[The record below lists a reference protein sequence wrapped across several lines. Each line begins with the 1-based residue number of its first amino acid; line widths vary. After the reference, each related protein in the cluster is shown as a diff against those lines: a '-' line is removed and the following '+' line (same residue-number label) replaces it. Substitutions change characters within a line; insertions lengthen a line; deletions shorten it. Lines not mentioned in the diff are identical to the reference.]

1 MQWHDTLYKSSSII
15 VRGFPTASR
24 PDHCPGVEVS
34 PKILFDLV
42 RPQNLKITDGRVL
55 LQGRC
60 ITLGLARKTTGVL
73 LWHVLLSASVCSCRP
88 HILEDEAPP
97 SISVDEFW
105 HYRHILG
112 DCDSTRASFENDGS
126 PALPAT
132 EEKALREHMDCSEN
146 SSESCDSPPDT
157 SGSMSGS
164 AMITD
169 ALAVSLDSDLLSMS
183 DTSEDMIIQPLD
195 PKDAMSPIINAVV
208 CRLLRE
214 YQLVGKVDAFEN
226 SDSAAD
232 NEFTNDNRSP
242 GGGGGTSQASI
253 NSFCVPLA
261 PNQGSQGSC
270 RKRNRF
276 AKDDD
281 DADGDESR
289 RGQTKRSRPDD
300 SGRSSKL
307 LACPFWKLDPGK
319 YSGCFRM
326 TLKGISRVKQH
337 LDRKHAPDFYCEFCL
352 LVSFDEESHQ
362 SHIKSRSCSFQSCE
376 FTGITHS
383 QRYQL
388 SRKSKP
394 NLPESDQWFA
404 IWDIVFPDQPRPT
417 SAYMD
422 PDLSEDLCQF
432 REYAQ
437 RLGPAR
443 LAEVMQ
449 ANAPV
454 ALEILQEE
462 IGSVLEIVIS
472 QGLNTLFEEW
482 LSSRASAPSIASN
495 ETSFLRGQGN
505 PWTIQPTRQQT
516 PASSFADSGVV
527 LGSQVSSGQSRE
539 ETYPPRLH
547 QEPIED
553 QLIQTPRD
561 LTTMENANSFS
572 QNVDQNP
579 NSPVGESI
587 PQAIWSLG
595 ENVDEAFVFDN
606 PSYHV
611 DDPFPWPNSGFEDQ
625 SLD

>member
-1 MQWHDTLYKSSSII
+1 MGDQSGGK
-15 VRGFPTASR
+15 
-24 PDHCPGVEVS
+24 
-34 PKILFDLV
+34 
-42 RPQNLKITDGRVL
+42 
-55 LQGRC
+55 
-60 ITLGLARKTTGVL
+60 
-73 LWHVLLSASVCSCRP
+73 ASVLEQLS
-88 HILEDEAPP
+88 HIPFPRDSGLCARFTQLRNVEEL
-97 SISVDEFW
+97 W
-105 HYRHILG
+105 NYRHILG
-112 DCDSTRASFENDGS
+112 DCDSTRVSFENEGS
-126 PALPAT
+126 PSGPV
-132 EEKALREHMDCSEN
+132 SEQEVLGDPVDYLKN
-146 SSESCDSPPDT
+146 SSVACHSPPDT
-157 SGSMSGS
+157 SGSTSGS
-164 AMITD
+164 PMITD
-169 ALAVSLDSDLLSMS
+169 SSVMSLDTDILSMS
-183 DTSEDMIIQPLD
+183 DTSEDMVIQLLD
-195 PKDAMSPIINAVV
+195 SEDSMFAVINTVV
-208 CRLLRE
+208 HRLLHE
-214 YQLVGKVDAFEN
+214 YRRAGKVEAFEK

-232 NEFTNDNRSP
+232 NEFPNDNGSP
-242 GGGGGTSQASI
+242 GECSGNSQASS
-253 NSFCVPLA
+253 NTFRMPPA
-261 PNQGSQGSC
+261 PNRGSQGSC

-281 DADGDESR
+281 DADGDESHR
-289 RGQTKRSRPDD
+289 RQTKIPRPDD

-319 YSGCFRM
+319 YSSCFRM

-352 LVSFDEESHQ
+352 LVSLDEESHQ
-362 SHIKSRSCSFQSCE
+362 SHVKSRSCSFQSCE

-383 QRYQL
+383 QRHQL

-394 NLPESDQWFA
+394 NLPEPDQWFA
-404 IWDIVFPDQPRPT
+404 IWDIVFPKQPRPT

-472 QGLNTLFEEW
+472 QGLNTLFQEW
-482 LSSRASAPSIASN
+482 LSSRASAPSTASS
-495 ETSFLRGQGN
+495 ETSSLRGQGN
-505 PWTIQPTRQQT
+505 PWTVQPTRQQT
-516 PASSFADSGVV
+516 PASSFADSSVV
-527 LGSQVSSGQSRE
+527 LGSQVLSGQSRE

-553 QLIQTPRD
+553 QLIQTQRD
-561 LTTMENANSFS
+561 LTTTENANSFS
-572 QNVDQNP
+572 QNIDQNP

-587 PQAIWSLG
+587 PQAIWSLE
-595 ENVDEAFVFDN
+595 ENVGEAFVFDN

-611 DDPFPWPNSGFEDQ
+611 DNPFPWANSGFEDQ

>member
-1 MQWHDTLYKSSSII
+1 MMPALSPLRRMQWHDTIYKSSSII
-15 VRGFPTASR
+15 VRGFPTARR
-24 PDHCPGVEVS
+24 PEHCPGVEVP

-42 RPQNLKITDGRVL
+42 RPPNLKITDGRVL

-73 LWHVLLSASVCSCRP
+73 LWHVLVSAPVCSCQP
-88 HILEDEAPP
+88 HVLEDKAPH
-97 SISVDEFW
+97 SISVDELW
-105 HYRHILG
+105 DYRHILG
-112 DCDSTRASFENDGS
+112 DCDRTRASFENDGS
-126 PALPAT
+126 PALPAS
-132 EEKALREHMDCSEN
+132 EEEALREHMDCSEN
-146 SSESCDSPPDT
+146 SSVACNSPLDT
-157 SGSMSGS
+157 SGSTSGS

-169 ALAVSLDSDLLSMS
+169 VLAVSLDSDLLSMS
-183 DTSEDMIIQPLD
+183 DNSEDMIVQQLD
-195 PKDAMSPIINAVV
+195 PEDTMSPIINTVV
-208 CRLLRE
+208 CRLVRE
-214 YQLVGKVDAFEN
+214 YRRRGKVDAFEK
-226 SDSAAD
+226 SDSAAV
-232 NEFTNDNRSP
+232 NEFTNDNGSP
-242 GGGGGTSQASI
+242 GGGGGTSQASS

-261 PNQGSQGSC
+261 PNQVSQGSC

-276 AKDDD
+276 GKDDDDDD

-289 RGQTKRSRPDD
+289 RRQTKRPRPGDP
-300 SGRSSKL
+300 GRSSKL

-352 LVSFDEESHQ
+352 LISLDEESHQ
-362 SHIKSRSCSFQSCE
+362 NHVKSRRCSFQSCE
-376 FTGITHS
+376 FTGITHY
-383 QRYQL
+383 QRHQL

-394 NLPESDQWFA
+394 NLSESDQWFA
-404 IWDIVFPDQPRPT
+404 IWDIVFPEQPRPT

-454 ALEILQEE
+454 AALEMLQEE
-462 IGSVLEIVIS
+462 IGSILESVIS
-472 QGLNTLFEEW
+472 QGLNTLFEDW
-482 LSSRASAPSIASN
+482 LSSRASAPSIASS
-495 ETSFLRGQGN
+495 ESSSSRIQGN

-527 LGSQVSSGQSRE
+527 LASQVLSGQSRE

-547 QEPIED
+547 QERIESAS
-553 QLIQTPRD
+553 RA
-561 LTTMENANSFS
+561 MWNFGGRVYGA
-572 QNVDQNP
+572 
-579 NSPVGESI
+579 
-587 PQAIWSLG
+587 SL
-595 ENVDEAFVFDN
+595 FDN
-606 PSYHV
+606 PSY
-611 DDPFPWPNSGFEDQ
+611 DAYEPCPWPNSSFEDQ